1 MISTVSYE
9 EQKIKIR
16 AELEKEFAKENKL
29 DSIFLDLVTEKIMAE
44 GFNKEFY
51 RGTGLSDSSFS
62 VSSINLDFKS
72 KRKALLKG
80 FGITFFSIFQIV
92 KPRRRVE
99 SSIPLGLI
107 YAIPSQHYAGPH
119 QRKKLEIFLDTT
131 LIETGTKPPR
141 QYLLQS
147 GTFGKFEINGKI
159 EVVTHIGAKI
169 LSSWAPSKS
178 KALFDIVG
186 RFFAW
191 IRISKLHPS
200 FLLAGSEYI
209 VDVLAIEI
217 MKPQQ
222 ELVLITTQSQLLSPP
237 LIFKSEIKASRIMY
251 WYSDNSIQITAKESI
266 PRDYSYLYQRDIKTH
281 FVWTNS
287 WARILSKFNKASLII
302 PFGPVLFE
310 PLEQKKISRMASN
323 NSKNILIFDVTPKKS
338 ADPMSYYSEKIMTSF
353 ISDIIEVVLDV
364 CPSATLRLKPK
375 REYSRS
381 DSIGYRNY
389 LASKSGF
396 IKQLKSDSEIQREIL
411 NSDLVICIPF
421 TSPGLVAAALGIPT
435 IYYSAS
441 SDFDLYHESIEV
453 ISGKAS
459 LKEFLCQ
466 EISDRG

>member
-1 MISTVSYE
+1 MIGIVNYE
-9 EQKIKIR
+9 EQKVKLR
-16 AELEKEFAKENKL
+16 AQLEKEFSKGKNLDPILL
-29 DSIFLDLVTEKIMAE
+29 DSITEKLMAE

-51 RGTGLSDSSFS
+51 RGAGRTTPSFS
-62 VSSINLDFKS
+62 SSLINIDFKT
-72 KRKALLKG
+72 RCKALFRSL
-80 FGITFFSIFQIV
+80 GITIFTIFSII
-92 KPRRRVE
+92 KTRKMPG
-99 SSIPLGLI
+99 SLMPLGLI
-107 YAIPSQHYAGPH
+107 YAIPSQHYASHH
-119 QRKKLEIFLDTT
+119 QRNELTLFLDST
-131 LIETGTKPPR
+131 LIQVGTEPPSR
-141 QYLLQS
+141 YLLQS
-147 GTFGKFEINGKI
+147 GTFGKFNKNGRV

-169 LSSWAPSKS
+169 LSCWAPSKTR
-178 KALFDIVG
+178 ALFEVFR

-191 IRISKLHPS
+191 IKISTSHPI
-200 FLLAGSEYI
+200 FLLVGSEYI
-209 VDVLAIEI
+209 VDVPAIEI
-217 MKPQQ
+217 LNQQQ
-222 ELVLITTQSQLLSPP
+222 EHVLITTQSQLLSPP
-237 LIFKSEIKASRIMY
+237 LIFKSEVQASRVMY
-251 WYSDNSIQITAKESI
+251 WYSDNSIQISAKGSSS
-266 PRDYSYLYQRDIKTH
+266 RDYSYLCQRDIETH

-287 WARILSKFNKASLII
+287 WARMLSKFNKASVII

-310 PLEQKKISRMASN
+310 PLKQKKISRLASN
-323 NSKNILIFDVTPKKS
+323 DLKNILIFDVTPKEF

-441 SDFDLYHESIEV
+441 SDFDLNHESIEV